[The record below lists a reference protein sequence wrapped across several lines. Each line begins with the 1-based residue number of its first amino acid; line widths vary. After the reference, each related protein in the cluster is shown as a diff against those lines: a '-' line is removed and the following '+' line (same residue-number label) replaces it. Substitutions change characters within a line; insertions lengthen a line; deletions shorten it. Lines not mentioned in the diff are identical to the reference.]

1 MRASSGLAGSHDVGF
16 VFYIPYLA
24 TYTLNAE
31 LEHLNTKAPAASEVL
46 ETLELVT
53 NYTWIHL
60 VPSRCRMEV
69 DAETRQS
76 FRSLQ
81 QTSMCLLI
89 QSGPTILG
97 CTISGLG
104 NQFTSMDG
112 FFLSGVSGSGTS
124 E

>member
-1 MRASSGLAGSHDVGF
+1 MRASSGLAGSHDVRF

-31 LEHLNTKAPAASEVL
+31 LEHMNTKAPAASEVL
-46 ETLELVT
+46 ETLELVS

-69 DAETRQS
+69 DADTRQS

-81 QTSMCLLI
+81 QTSMCSDWSHNRPIHFDGWILLER
-89 QSGPTILG
+89 
-97 CTISGLG
+97 
-104 NQFTSMDG
+104 
-112 FFLSGVSGSGTS
+112 VSGSGTS